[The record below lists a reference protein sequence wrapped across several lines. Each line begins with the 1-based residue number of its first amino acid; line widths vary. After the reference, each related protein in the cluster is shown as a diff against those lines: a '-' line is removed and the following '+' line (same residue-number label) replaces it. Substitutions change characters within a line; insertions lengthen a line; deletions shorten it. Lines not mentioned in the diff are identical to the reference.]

1 MVKTKVIHDTV
12 HGNIIVDEDMI
23 KYLIDSPYFQRLRHV
38 EQSSIR
44 ALFPTARHDR
54 FVHSLGVFHIGDLIA
69 SHIEEQGIASFETKT
84 LKQITQ
90 SYRIAC
96 LLHDVAHAPFSH
108 TFEKCYGKKTE
119 LYSKLCEKLNLNEEL
134 ERRQIDDIKEHELA
148 SAILI
153 VDSEL
158 KDSIQQKLKGNIELI
173 CRMIIGWKYSDDTPT
188 NQVRNCFIELLHG
201 DVIDADRIDYACR
214 DVWASGYSTATIN
227 VQRLIN
233 AMSICKNPSKE
244 YVVCYNVNSVSDV
257 INVLSVRLFQNRHIL
272 THHTV
277 VYEQLLMIK
286 AAECMAKHIYP
297 EEKNAAESL
306 AKIINL
312 DSVIKSNKV
321 GNYTFSHFCDDD
333 LYFLMKQD
341 EENSFFEEI
350 STRKY
355 KRFALWKKPTEFYH
369 LFPKV
374 PKTAEIVSSKLEEQV
389 STALKGRPEVKDIIF
404 KEIEFKPQKKLDSL
418 WVLVNGKVKRYREIC
433 PDFMVESSICDEF
446 RFTFVYVPYP
456 QKGDIQK
463 YKKKLISELTPI
475 MNKLFA

>member
-1 MVKTKVIHDTV
+1 MAKTKVIHDTV
-12 HGNIIVDEDMI
+12 HGNIVVEEDII
-23 KYLIDSPYFQRLRHV
+23 KYLIDSPYFQRLRHI

-54 FVHSLGVFHIGDLIA
+54 FVHSLGVFYIGDLIA
-69 SHIEEQGIASFETKT
+69 SHIEEQGIVGFDNKE
-84 LKQITQ
+84 LKKLTQ

-108 TFEKCYGKKTE
+108 TFEKCYGKKAE
-119 LYSKLCEKLNLNEEL
+119 LFSNLCQKLNLEETI
-134 ERRQIDDIKEHELA
+134 ERKQLDDIKEHELA

-153 VDSEL
+153 ADSDL
-158 KDSIQQKLKGNIELI
+158 TDPIKKKLKGDIELI
-173 CRMIIGWKYSDDTPT
+173 CKMIIGWKYSDDNAT
-188 NQVRNCFIELLHG
+188 NQVKNCFIELLHG

-227 VQRLIN
+227 VHRLIN

-244 YVVCYNVNSVSDV
+244 YVVCYNVNALSDV

-277 VYEQLLMIK
+277 VYEQILMSR

-297 EEKNAAESL
+297 EEVNAAASL

-312 DSVIKSNKV
+312 DSVIRSNKV
-321 GNYTFSHFCDDD
+321 GNYTFTHFCDDD
-333 LYFLMKQD
+333 LFFLMKQD
-341 EENSFFEEI
+341 EDNSFFEEI

-374 PKTAEIVSSKLEEQV
+374 PKNAEIVSSKLEEQV
-389 STALKGRPEVKDIIF
+389 STALKNLPQVNDIIF
-404 KEIEFKPQKKLDSL
+404 KEVEFKPQKKLDSL
-418 WVLVNGKVKRYREIC
+418 WIVVNEKVKRYREVC
-433 PDFMVESSICDEF
+433 PDFMVESGICDEF
-446 RFTFVYVPYP
+446 KFTYMYIPYP
-456 QKGDIQK
+456 ENTDVKK
-463 YKKKLISELTPI
+463 YKQKLVSILTPI
-475 MNKLFA
+475 MTKLFA